1 MIAFSCPGWTSESNV
16 APRSPPVPRGADLS
30 TREYSRQGHFPALS
44 QRGIVPWIALACLLT
59 IPIASAQA
67 DPYDTFA
74 AFADTAFVASADSL
88 ILARFGPTL
97 DAPSDWWE
105 YVSEASVA
113 VGFTTN
119 LPAVSHIEY
128 GENASY
134 GNSTSPSDRR
144 YYQHLHHLTGLT
156 PGETYHYRAV
166 LEDEHGNIVR
176 GPNRTATPELVPGA
190 IRIPDDLAGP
200 PYTLDTPHA
209 YYLVTSDLVAPWTAF
224 EVTADSLILDLGGHT
239 VTYNPDTLI
248 IEPMDWWSYVGVA
261 GFGIRSMKNDAIEVY
276 NGTIVQGAGQNGAHP
291 DASAGFNPV
300 FFREGADTEVAGVAF
315 DYGGSQMCGLYLS
328 YPGPRNVIH
337 HNIFVDRG
345 LEVPNRHGLGSM
357 SVALV
362 GAVANVEVH
371 NNLIK
376 RTRQNALNGRL
387 IHDNEIYVDSHA
399 TNSSGIVS
407 LSDNREGF
415 GNKIF
420 GTGYHVYGIGWGRNN
435 WWHQNFIHLVGQGP
449 DFRYDEYGNQESL
462 NGIRLTQY
470 GGSTYDLSD
479 SIVENNLVVI
489 TGGACSLD
497 GDCTQARGLQ
507 YHSDPYVV
515 NNVIRDNTIKV
526 VMNDVVTQAAAIV
539 TQGIFDRCGTEVPLD
554 YINNR
559 LISNIANVRI
569 GDYAGTGCNHRFFGN
584 EFVRVGD
591 RVDYRTILFDSGFLI
606 TDHHFYDSV
615 FVDGASYDPVEFV
628 QSAQEITVG
637 WTLTVSVSDGTNAI
651 DGAIVTVM
659 DNTGTTVATGATD
672 VSGQYS
678 ERVMAYQEMSSGKT
692 YSTPI
697 DVLVEHNGLD
707 DRTSVTLDS
716 TTQISVVLTGP
727 TAAPPAAGA
736 STFRFSAFPSVTAN
750 QTWFHL
756 SRAFDVQATLKIYD
770 VRGRAVRE
778 VSLPAGTASALWD
791 GRDH

>member
-1 MIAFSCPGWTSESNV
+1 LN
-16 APRSPPVPRGADLS
+16 
-30 TREYSRQGHFPALS
+30 TREYSRRDHSAALR

-59 IPIASAQA
+59 TLIPISSAQA
-67 DPYDTFA
+67 DPYDDFA

-128 GENASY
+128 GPNASY

-156 PGETYHYRAV
+156 PGDTYHYRAV
-166 LEDEHGNIVR
+166 LKDEHGNIVR
-176 GPNRTATPELVPGA
+176 GPNRTATPELVEGA

-209 YYLVTSDLVAPWTAF
+209 YYLVTSDLVAPWRAF

-261 GFGIRSMKNDAIEVY
+261 GFGVRSMKHD
-276 NGTIVQGAGQNGAHP
+276 
-291 DASAGFNPV
+291 
-300 FFREGADTEVAGVAF
+300 VAF

-337 HNIFVDRG
+337 HNVFVDRG

-371 NNLIK
+371 NNLVK

-399 TNSSGIVS
+399 TNSSGIIS

-470 GGSTYDLSD
+470 GGGTYDLSD
-479 SIVENNLVVI
+479 SIVENNLVLI
-489 TGGACSLD
+489 SGGACSID
-497 GDCTQARGLQ
+497 GECTQARGLQ
-507 YHSDPYVV
+507 YQSDPYVV

-526 VMNDVVTQAAAIV
+526 VMGDVVTQAAAVV
-539 TQGIFDRCGTEVPLD
+539 TQGIFNRCGTEAPLD

-569 GDYAGTGCNHRFFGN
+569 GDYAGAGCNHRFFGN

-591 RVDYRTILFDSGFLI
+591 RDDYRTILFDSGFLI
-606 TDHHFYDSV
+606 LDHLFYDSV
-615 FVDGASYDPVEFV
+615 FVDGASYDPVDFV
-628 QSAQEITVG
+628 QSAQELTVG

-659 DNTGTTVATGATD
+659 NSTGTTVATGATD

-678 ERVMAYQEMSSGKT
+678 ERVIAYREMSGGKT

-707 DRTSVTLDS
+707 DTTSVTLDS
-716 TTQISVVLTGP
+716 TTQIAVILTGP
-727 TAAPPAAGA
+727 TTAPPAAGA
-736 STFRFSAFPSVTAN
+736 SAFQFSASPSVTAS

-778 VSLPAGTASALWD
+778 VSLPAGTASAPWD
-791 GRDH
+791 GRDHEGQRVGSGVYLARLNYGRESAVCRVVVVR